1 MAAAV
6 SNRQRRVRVSTP
18 RLRATAEAALRAL
31 GRADLHV
38 DVTVVDDPAI
48 RRLNAR
54 YLRRRTTTD
63 VLAFDLEADFH
74 ATGPSRLMGEVIV
87 CADTARRQ
95 AKRVGVS
102 VALELDLLVVHGLL
116 HLAGW
121 DDHEPREARLMH
133 EREREILCGARR
145 QVPARLWAGLL
156 EGPMSACA
164 KRPNRATVRPESQAR

>member
-6 SNRQRRVRVSTP
+6 GNRQRRVRVSTS
-18 RLRATAEAALRAL
+18 RLRATAEVALSAL
-31 GRADLHV
+31 GRDDRDVHV
-38 DVTVVDDPAI
+38 SVVDDPTI

-63 VLAFDLEADFH
+63 VLAFDLEAGFH
-74 ATGPSRLMGEVIV
+74 APGPSRLMGEVIV

-102 VALELDLLVVHGLL
+102 VALELDLLLVHGLL

-133 EREREILCGARR
+133 EREREILAEAGRR
-145 QVPARLWAGLL
+145 APSRLWNGLL
-156 EGPMSACA
+156 EP
-164 KRPNRATVRPESQAR
+164 R

>member
-1 MAAAV
+1 MSAAV
-6 SNRQRRVRVSTP
+6 SNRQRRVRISTP
-18 RLRATAEAALRAL
+18 RLRATAESALCAL
-31 GRADLHV
+31 GRADRDVHV
-38 DVTVVDDPAI
+38 SVVDDPAI

-63 VLAFDLEADFH
+63 VLAFDLH
-74 ATGPSRLMGEVIV
+74 APGPSRLLGEVII

-133 EREREILCGARR
+133 EREREILAGVGRR
-145 QVPARLWAGLL
+145 APSRLWNGLL
-156 EGPMSACA
+156 A
-164 KRPNRATVRPESQAR
+164 

>member
-1 MAAAV
+1 M
-6 SNRQRRVRVSTP
+6 
-18 RLRATAEAALRAL
+18 AEAALRAL

-38 DVTVVDDPAI
+38 DVTVVGDPAI

-63 VLAFDLEADFH
+63 VLAFDLEAP
-74 ATGPSRLMGEVIV
+74 GPSRLMGEVIV

-95 AKRVGVS
+95 ARRVGVS
-102 VALELDLLVVHGLL
+102 VALELDLLVIHGLL

-133 EREREILCGARR
+133 EREREILAETGRR
-145 QVPARLWAGLL
+145 APSRLWNGLL
-156 EGPMSACA
+156 EP
-164 KRPNRATVRPESQAR
+164 R

>member
-1 MAAAV
+1 MRSVAV

-38 DVTVVDDPAI
+38 DVTVVDDGAI

-63 VLAFDLEADFH
+63 VLAFDLE
-74 ATGPSRLMGEVIV
+74 TPGPSRLMGEVIV

-95 AKRVGVS
+95 ARRVGVS

-133 EREREILCGARR
+133 EREREILAETGRR
-145 QVPARLWAGLL
+145 APPRLWNGLL
-156 EGPMSACA
+156 EP
-164 KRPNRATVRPESQAR
+164 R

>member
-1 MAAAV
+1 M
-6 SNRQRRVRVSTP
+6 
-18 RLRATAEAALRAL
+18 AEAALRAL

-38 DVTVVDDPAI
+38 DVTVVGDPAI

-63 VLAFDLEADFH
+63 VLAFDLEAP
-74 ATGPSRLMGEVIV
+74 GPSRLMGEVIV

-95 AKRVGVS
+95 ARRVGVS

-133 EREREILCGARR
+133 EREREILAETGRR
-145 QVPARLWAGLL
+145 APSRLWDGLL
-156 EGPMSACA
+156 EP
-164 KRPNRATVRPESQAR
+164 R

>member
-6 SNRQRRVRVSTP
+6 ANRQRRVRVSTP

-38 DVTVVDDPAI
+38 DVSVVDDPAI

-54 YLRRRTTTD
+54 YLHRRRITD
-63 VLAFDLEADFH
+63 VLAFDLH
-74 ATGPSRLMGEVIV
+74 APGPSRLMGEVIV
-87 CADTARRQ
+87 CADSARRQ
-95 AKRVGVS
+95 ARGLGVP

-121 DDHEPREARLMH
+121 NDREPREARLMH
-133 EREREILCGARR
+133 KREREILAETGRR
-145 QVPARLWAGLL
+145 APSRLWNGLL
-156 EGPMSACA
+156 DS
-164 KRPNRATVRPESQAR
+164 R

>member
-6 SNRQRRVRVSTP
+6 ANRQRRVRVSTA

-54 YLRRRTTTD
+54 YLSRRRTTD

-87 CADTARRQ
+87 CADTAKRQ
-95 AKRVGVS
+95 ARRVSVP

-121 DDHEPREARLMH
+121 DDHEPREARFMH
-133 EREREILCGARR
+133 EREREILAETGRR
-145 QVPARLWAGLL
+145 APARLWNGLL
-156 EGPMSACA
+156 DP
-164 KRPNRATVRPESQAR
+164 R

>member
-1 MAAAV
+1 MPAAV
-6 SNRQRRVRVSTP
+6 SNLQQKVRVSP
-18 RLRATAEAALRAL
+18 GRIRRTAESALSAL
-31 GRADLHV
+31 GRADRDVHV
-38 DVTVVDDPAI
+38 SVVDDPAI

-74 ATGPSRLMGEVIV
+74 ATGPSRLMGEVVV

-95 AKRVGVS
+95 ARRVGVS

-121 DDHEPREARLMH
+121 DDHEAREARLMH
-133 EREREILCGARR
+133 EREREILAETGRSA
-145 QVPARLWAGLL
+145 PSRLWNGLL
-156 EGPMSACA
+156 EP
-164 KRPNRATVRPESQAR
+164 R

>member
-1 MAAAV
+1 MAV
-6 SNRQRRVRVSTP
+6 SNHQRRVRVSTP

-54 YLRRRTTTD
+54 YLRRRKTTD
-63 VLAFDLEADFH
+63 VLAFDLEAP
-74 ATGPSRLMGEVIV
+74 GPSRLMGEVIV

-95 AKRVGVS
+95 ARRVGVS
-102 VALELDLLVVHGLL
+102 VALESDLLVVHGLL

-121 DDHEPREARLMH
+121 DDHDAREARLMH
-133 EREREILCGARR
+133 EREREILCGAHRH
-145 QVPARLWAGLL
+145 VPARLWTGLL

-164 KRPNRATVRPESQAR
+164 KRPNRATVRSESQAR

>member
-6 SNRQRRVRVSTP
+6 ANRQRRVRVSTS
-18 RLRATAEAALRAL
+18 RLRATAESALSAL
-31 GRADLHV
+31 GRADRDVHV
-38 DVTVVDDPAI
+38 SVVDDPAI

-95 AKRVGVS
+95 ARRVGVS

-116 HLAGW
+116 HLVGW
-121 DDHEPREARLMH
+121 DDHEPQEARLMH
-133 EREREILCGARR
+133 EREREILAASGRR
-145 QVPARLWAGLL
+145 APPRLWNGLL
-156 EGPMSACA
+156 EP
-164 KRPNRATVRPESQAR
+164 R

>member
-1 MAAAV
+1 MRVVAV
-6 SNRQRRVRVSTP
+6 SNCQRRVRVSTP

-54 YLRRRTTTD
+54 YLRRRKTTD
-63 VLAFDLEADFH
+63 VLAFDLH
-74 ATGPSRLMGEVIV
+74 VPGPSRLMGEVIV

-95 AKRVGVS
+95 ARRVGVS

>member
-1 MAAAV
+1 VAV
-6 SNRQRRVRVSTP
+6 GNRQRRVRVSTP

-63 VLAFDLEADFH
+63 VLAFDLEAP
-74 ATGPSRLMGEVIV
+74 GPSRLMGEVIV

-95 AKRVGVS
+95 ARRVGVS

-121 DDHEPREARLMH
+121 DDHEPQEARLMH
-133 EREREILCGARR
+133 EREREILAEAGRR
-145 QVPARLWAGLL
+145 APSRLWNGLL
-156 EGPMSACA
+156 ES
-164 KRPNRATVRPESQAR
+164 R

>member
-6 SNRQRRVRVSTP
+6 ANRQRRVRVSTP
-18 RLRATAEAALRAL
+18 RLRATAEGALRAL

-48 RRLNAR
+48 RRLNTR

-63 VLAFDLEADFH
+63 VLAFDLEAP
-74 ATGPSRLMGEVIV
+74 GPSRLMGEVIV

-95 AKRVGVS
+95 ARRVGVS

-121 DDHEPREARLMH
+121 DDHEPQEARLMH
-133 EREREILCGARR
+133 EREREILAETGRR
-145 QVPARLWAGLL
+145 APSRLWNGLL
-156 EGPMSACA
+156 EP
-164 KRPNRATVRPESQAR
+164 R

>member
-133 EREREILCGARR
+133 EREREILAASGRR
-145 QVPARLWAGLL
+145 APSRLWNGLL
-156 EGPMSACA
+156 EP
-164 KRPNRATVRPESQAR
+164 R

>member
-6 SNRQRRVRVSTP
+6 ANRQRRVRVSTS
-18 RLRATAEAALRAL
+18 RLRATAEVALSAL
-31 GRADLHV
+31 GRADRDVHV
-38 DVTVVDDPAI
+38 SVVDDPAI

-74 ATGPSRLMGEVIV
+74 TTGPSRLLGEVIV

-95 AKRVGVS
+95 ARRVGVS

-133 EREREILCGARR
+133 EREREILAETGRR
-145 QVPARLWAGLL
+145 APSRLWNGLL
-156 EGPMSACA
+156 EP
-164 KRPNRATVRPESQAR
+164 R